1 MKKLI
6 AFCAS
11 MLITLSAQA
20 TLINIELDKTIYQV
34 GDVVQADIIVSD
46 IERDLGVQKL
56 VASFDFTL
64 LFDSTLLTYNST
76 TFDSLLD
83 VDPFLA
89 SDKEIDNSLLG
100 SLSLSEISYAFGDD
114 LFAAQDGLT
123 RFVLAS
129 VNFTVLSKGLNVLNI
144 NNIDLGD
151 DLSDPFTKVS
161 SVPTEFTVEGT
172 TSVPEMPTLAIFV
185 LGLLGIVAR
194 QRSKV

>member
-6 AFCAS
+6 AFCTS

-34 GDVVQADIIVSD
+34 GEVVQADIIVSD

-64 LFDSTLLTYNST
+64 LFNSTLLTYEST
-76 TFDSLLD
+76 TFGNLLD
-83 VDPFLA
+83 VEPFLA
-89 SDKEIDNSLLG
+89 SDKEVTNSPLG

-123 RFVLAS
+123 SFVLAS
-129 VNFTVLSKGLNVLNI
+129 VNFTVLAHGLNVLNI

-151 DLSDPFTKVS
+151 DLSNSFTNVS
-161 SVPTEFTVEGT
+161 SAPIEFIVEGS
-172 TSVPEMPTLAIFV
+172 TSVPEVPTLAIFA
-185 LGLLGIVAR
+185 LGILGFVAR
-194 QRSKV
+194 QQNR